1 MYEWRVVELPGRGRT
16 YACDIA
22 GPSRRAPVLLLLHGW
37 LATGALNW
45 GATLEPLSRHFRV
58 IVVDHRGHGRGLRGD
73 DPFSLEHCADD
84 VVALADV
91 LGVKRFVPVGYS
103 MGGPIAQLVWHRHP
117 RRVDGLVLCS
127 TFADLRVAAL
137 QRFVLSTVDLSADS
151 LASAARLIPGAVR
164 QQMLDLVFGRL
175 PSSGVRDWVTEL
187 RRHDPRAIR
196 EAARAIAEFSS
207 TEWLSDVAVPTV
219 VIITER
225 DLVVPPARQRMLAT
239 AIPDAQTITLD
250 ADHGVCV
257 TRPDDF
263 ADAVLQA
270 CRLVTDGRRLGRWR
284 RRLATLLVQPRAQPQ
299 LEPAAFS
306 TQ

>member
-1 MYEWRVVELPGRGRT
+1 
-16 YACDIA
+16 
-22 GPSRRAPVLLLLHGW
+22 VLLLLHGW

-84 VVALADV
+84 AVALADV
-91 LGVKRFVPVGYS
+91 LGVQRFVPVGYS
-103 MGGPIAQLVWHRHP
+103 MGGPIAQLVWRRHP
-117 RRVDGLVLCS
+117 RRVTGLVLCS
-127 TFADLRVAAL
+127 TFADLRLAAL

-164 QQMLDLVFGRL
+164 QPMLDLVLGRL
-175 PSSGVRDWVTEL
+175 PGSGVRDWVHEL

-207 TEWLSDVAVPTV
+207 TAWLGDIAVPAAI
-219 VIITER
+219 IITER
-225 DLVVPPARQRMLAT
+225 DLVVPPARQRLLAA
-239 AIPDAQTITLD
+239 AIPDAQVITLD

-270 CRLVTDGRRLGRWR
+270 CVVVTDGSRRARWR
-284 RRLATLLVQPRAQPQ
+284 RRLAALLAQRRSRAQ
-299 LEPAAFS
+299 LEPALQLCS
-306 TQ
+306 SVRDG